1 MLDGGVWRG
10 CLIKR
15 PGIKVPKVGTLGGGE
30 EDGIKRS
37 AIKGSMRV
45 RL

>member
-1 MLDGGVWRG
+1 MLDGGVWRV
-10 CLIKR
+10 CLIKG
-15 PGIKVPKVGTLGGGE
+15 PGLKEPKEGTLGGGE

-37 AIKGSMRV
+37 GIKGSMRV